1 MSLFL
6 FLIIV
11 LSLSCGSAAPREVAL
26 LPCLVASAGLILAW
40 GLLAKSAASFALA
53 RVRCGVGPLAAAQG
67 LERQLEALRWL
78 GIVAALI
85 CLLGFGLAGAVQLWP
100 VFAQSLLLQS
110 VALLAPGLLIIAST
124 LWAEH
129 QYGVAMGYTAAGFLR
144 AVAQVLTALVR
155 FSGWLLAPI
164 LVMLAIADLLALM
177 PWSDQV
183 PAGVSLAALTIL
195 TIPVL
200 VPWLAKRMWTTA
212 PLAGDEHRQ
221 IGELVAAAGLP
232 GLDVRLWDTGMR
244 SPNAVVV
251 GFFAPLRSLLLTD
264 RLVHD
269 LPADQLR
276 LIILHEV
283 AHIRRHHIWLR
294 MLSVLPG
301 WLLAAM
307 VLHVGGTGPVL
318 LLLSNAVAIGG
329 TLLMLRLSGHETE
342 FEADRVAC
350 ELATQI
356 GIPPYSADRS
366 AHGADSALCIPSC
379 GTGAAM
385 EPRAAAAALS
395 AALRRVTSGADA
407 GRAAWLHPSVDA
419 RCRRLEL
426 WAERVSQSQHQPA
439 DPLAVST
446 PFSLPTI

>member
-11 LSLSCGSAAPREVAL
+11 LSLSCGSAPPREVAVV
-26 LPCLVASAGLILAW
+26 PCLVASAGLILAW
-40 GLLAKSAASFALA
+40 ALLAKSAASIALA
-53 RVRCGVGPLAAAQG
+53 RVRSGAQPLAAAQS

-78 GIVAALI
+78 GIATVLI

-110 VALLAPGLLIIAST
+110 IVLLAPALLMIAST

-129 QYGVAMGYTAAGFLR
+129 QYGVAMGYTAAGFFP
-144 AVAQVLTALVR
+144 AVSQVLTGLLR

-164 LVMLAIADLLALM
+164 LAMLAIADLLMLM
-177 PWSDQV
+177 PGSDQI
-183 PAGVSLAALTIL
+183 PSGISLAALTIL
-195 TIPVL
+195 TVPVL
-200 VPWLAKRMWTTA
+200 VPWLAKRMWTTG
-212 PLAGDEHRQ
+212 PLAGDERCQ
-221 IGELVAAAGLP
+221 VGELVAAAGLP

-264 RLVHD
+264 RLIRD
-269 LPADQLR
+269 LPEDQLK

-307 VLHVGGTGPVL
+307 VLHLGGTGPLL

-329 TLLMLRLSGHETE
+329 TLVMLRLSGHETE

-356 GIPPYSADRS
+356 GRPPSAYRS
-366 AHGADSALCIPSC
+366 AHPVISTSGIS
-379 GTGAAM
+379 TGYTGPAM
-385 EPRAAAAALS
+385 EPRAAAAALA
-395 AALRRVTSGADA
+395 AALRRVTAGDDA

-426 WAERVSQSQHQPA
+426 WAERASEQQQVSA
-439 DPLAVST
+439 DPLAAST